1 MKLTAQQNE
10 RGFAPL
16 IAIIAITVIAGGT
29 IATTVAAQE
38 SIPGDTLY
46 SVKEIT
52 DEIRVATQFSE
63 EGKINTHLVIANE
76 KTQELEKLEAQGA
89 SPEHI
94 ATAIKHLGK
103 HHAIVEEHTA
113 RTHTHSKE
121 HLPQNAHSQ
130 LQYHQDILND
140 VLIKAPEHT
149 KEAIQHAIEASKHHG
164 ATPTPSHDTE
174 VNNQNHSQVENPS
187 VEHNTTPS
195 PSAH

>member
-1 MKLTAQQNE
+1 MKLTARQNE

-63 EGKINTHLVIANE
+63 EGKINTHLTIANE
-76 KTQELEKLEAQGA
+76 KTEELEKLEAQGA

-94 ATAIKHLGK
+94 ARAAKHLEK
-103 HHAIVEEHTA
+103 HHTRVEGHTA
-113 RTHTHSKE
+113 KTHTHSKE

-130 LQYHQDILND
+130 LQYHQDVLND
-140 VLIKAPEHT
+140 VLTKVPEHA
-149 KEAIQHAIEASKHHG
+149 KEAIQHALEASKHHNV
-164 ATPTPSHDTE
+164 TPTPSHDPG
-174 VNNQNHSQVENPS
+174 VDNQTHNQAETPS
-187 VEHNTTPS
+187 AGHNTTPS
-195 PSAH
+195 PSPH

>member
-1 MKLTAQQNE
+1 MKLTVRQNE
-10 RGFAPL
+10 RGFALL
-16 IAIIAITVIAGGT
+16 IAIIAISVIAGGT
-29 IATTVAAQE
+29 IVTTVAAQE

-63 EGKINTHLVIANE
+63 EGRINTHLDIANE

-103 HHAIVEEHTA
+103 HHTIVEEHTA
-113 RTHTHSKE
+113 KTHTHPKE
-121 HLPQNAHSQ
+121 HLPENTHSQ

-140 VLIKAPEHT
+140 VLTKAPEHT
-149 KEAIQHAIEASKHHG
+149 KEALQHALEESKHHNV
-164 ATPTPSHDTE
+164 TPTPSHDPG
-174 VNNQNHSQVENPS
+174 VDNLNHNQVENPS
-187 VEHNTTPS
+187 TEHTVTPS